1 MTANNLPA
9 DHGAILEMRF
19 VKLLSFDNDGLVERF
34 LTIDHLTESPT
45 GRPRSGVLLAEQDR
59 LSSAGQS
66 VPRLAEFAPLPDK
79 ATRKFAFTKHLVEE
93 ASALTHDR

>member
-19 VKLLSFDNDGLVERF
+19 VKLLSFDNDGRC

-66 VPRLAEFAPLPDK
+66 VPRLADFAPLPDK
-79 ATRKFAFTKHLVEE
+79 VTRKFAFTKH
-93 ASALTHDR
+93 AS